1 MKIKKYSANPE
12 VQKAIEVA
20 MKIKELENQNHLL
33 KDAVR
38 EKVNASRK
46 SNKPESLK
54 ISEKK

>member
-12 VQKAIEVA
+12 VQKAIELA
-20 MKIKELENQNHLL
+20 MKMKELEKENHLL

-46 SNKPESLK
+46 SNKPRTLK
-54 ISEKK
+54 ILK

>member
-1 MKIKKYSANPE
+1 MKIKQYSANPE

>member
-1 MKIKKYSANPE
+1 MKIKQYSANPE

-46 SNKPESLK
+46 SNKPKTLK

>member
-12 VQKAIEVA
+12 VQKAIELA
-20 MKIKELENQNHLL
+20 MKMKELEKENHLL